1 MQERGADRVIAL
13 LALALAA
20 SEPAPQVAPG
30 CEERAPIRDPA
41 VCAPLHDDGT
51 YVIQNMES
59 VAVGTIAE
67 MQRVREMTLHC
78 GLANRIDGVGDV
90 NVGVYDIFN
99 ATEVSR
105 ACVRDWIRD
114 NAPELAFSEQ
124 RFDERFE
131 AARLLL
137 RRDIP

>member
-1 MQERGADRVIAL
+1 VIGL

-20 SEPAPQVAPG
+20 TEPAPQVPPG

-41 VCAPLHDDGT
+41 VCAPLYDDGET
-51 YVIQNMES
+51 VIQNMES
-59 VAVGTIAE
+59 VAVGSIEE
-67 MQRVREMTLHC
+67 MERVREMTRHC

-90 NVGVYDIFN
+90 DVGVYDIVN

-124 RFDERFE
+124 RFDEKFE
-131 AARLLL
+131 AARKLP
-137 RRDIP
+137 RQAMP

>member
-1 MQERGADRVIAL
+1 MQGGGAGGVIGL

-20 SEPAPQVAPG
+20 SEPAPQVTRG

-41 VCAPLHDDGT
+41 VCAPLYDDGEF
-51 YVIQNMES
+51 VIQNMES
-59 VAVGTIAE
+59 VAVGSIEE
-67 MQRVREMTLHC
+67 MQRVREMTRHC
-78 GLANRIDGVGDV
+78 GVANRIDGVGDV
-90 NVGVYDIFN
+90 DVGVYDILN

-105 ACVRDWIRD
+105 ACVRDWIRA

-131 AARLLL
+131 AARLLP